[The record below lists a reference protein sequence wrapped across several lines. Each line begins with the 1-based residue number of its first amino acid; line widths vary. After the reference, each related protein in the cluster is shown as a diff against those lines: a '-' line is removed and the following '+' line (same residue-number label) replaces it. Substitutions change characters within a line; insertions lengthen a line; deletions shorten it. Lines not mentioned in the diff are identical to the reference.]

1 MWVDS
6 RYFSHDRDA
15 GQDEES
21 QYCDA
26 GMNGIS
32 KDALSISKSAKLSD
46 SKPASF
52 LIKLQ
57 SVGEMVE
64 GGRDQRS

>member
-21 QYCDA
+21 QYCGA

-32 KDALSISKSAKLSD
+32 KDALSVSKPVKLSD
-46 SKPASF
+46 LIPAS
-52 LIKLQ
+52 
-57 SVGEMVE
+57 S
-64 GGRDQRS
+64 